1 MTERR
6 MPPSPAEAA
15 RAAAVDEVAAARTAL
30 ADELGTLKASA
41 RAAVDIK
48 AKVRQSPAKVAAA
61 AGSVAF
67 LAVGG
72 PKRLFRAAKRRVV
85 GEPEPLPASLLPE
98 EVEKAVRALGDDG
111 AKVRGALERGFAG
124 WLDATAKDRKAEQ
137 RQRSLVNAAMKIG
150 MPLGAKVARQALS
163 RTLAETKDATRPVA
177 KPGAPAAVPGF
188 GSAAASAPSA
198 ASKPA
203 AEPPTR

>member
-6 MPPSPAEAA
+6 IPPSPAEAA

-30 ADELGTLKASA
+30 ADELGALKASA

-48 AKVRQSPAKVAAA
+48 AKVRQSPAKAVAA

-72 PKRLFRAAKRRVV
+72 PKRLFRSVRRRVV
-85 GEPEPLPASLLPE
+85 GEPEPLPASLLPS

-137 RQRSLVNAAMKIG
+137 RQRSLVNAAMMFG
-150 MPLGAKVARQALS
+150 VPLGAKVAQQALA
-163 RTLAETKDATRPVA
+163 RTLAETKDATGPGA
-177 KPGAPAAVPGF
+177 KPGGPATVPGL
-188 GSAAASAPSA
+188 GSAAASASSA
-198 ASKPA
+198 APKPV